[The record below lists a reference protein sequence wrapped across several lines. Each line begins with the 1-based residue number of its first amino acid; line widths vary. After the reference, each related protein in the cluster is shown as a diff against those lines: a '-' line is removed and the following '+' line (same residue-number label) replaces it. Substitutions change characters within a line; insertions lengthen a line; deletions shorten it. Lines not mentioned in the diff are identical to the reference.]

1 MSIYSDLVDQIV
13 TDLTTT
19 VPKLMSATVHK
30 YAPQDASALIA
41 DESSHLAVWP
51 VGETPSETS
60 QIFTMSA
67 IDVAVDLQVLY
78 WESAIGEAERGM
90 PDEEAAAEMLEL
102 IDDVRARF
110 LSNANRIAS
119 GSYNTRWVNVTIGM
133 GGAQDSSLV
142 RWFVASIRANVPVS
156 YTP

>member
-19 VPKLMSATVHK
+19 VPKLMGATVHK

-41 DESSHLAVWP
+41 DDSSHVAVWP

-78 WESAIGEAERGM
+78 WESAFGEAERGT
-90 PDEEAAAEMLEL
+90 PDDAAAAEMFEL

-110 LSNANRIAS
+110 LSNANRAS
-119 GSYNTRWVNVTIGM
+119 AGSYNTRWVNATLGT
-133 GGAQDSSLV
+133 GGTQDSSLV
-142 RWFVASIRANVPVS
+142 RWFVASVRANVPVS